1 MHDGTVIDGY
11 LIGDA
16 ARHSLLTRA
25 MLDYL
30 CREKVVVPS
39 LPAKRGRGRPRRYS
53 FGDLVLLRALEKLLS
68 AGVSVRRVRKA
79 LQTLRE
85 YFGDISPER
94 LPTHYLVTDG
104 AGVYLQEYS
113 KGKKRLLDLD
123 GTGQMS
129 FFFVLELRDIH
140 REILKSISVAQTS

>member
-16 ARHSLLTRA
+16 ARHSLLSKA

-39 LPAKRGRGRPRRYS
+39 LPGKRGRGRARRYS
-53 FGDLVLLRALEKLLS
+53 FGDLVMLRALEKLLG

-79 LQTLRE
+79 LQVLRE
-85 YFGDISPER
+85 SFGEISPER

-104 AGVYLQEYS
+104 VGVYLREHA

-140 REILKSISVAQTS
+140 REILKSISAAQAL